1 MTAAKDYLE
10 LASHCESEAAKARD
24 KFSRY
29 ELSSLAES
37 YRTLA
42 KSTALLD
49 RSVRAVENIDKRRK
63 GTTPRGLLRSMPR

>member
-10 LASHCESEAAKARD
+10 LALICESEAAKARD

-49 RSVRAVENIDKRRK
+49 RSAKAVETVDMLRRAQ
-63 GTTPRGLLRSMPR
+63 GRAGS